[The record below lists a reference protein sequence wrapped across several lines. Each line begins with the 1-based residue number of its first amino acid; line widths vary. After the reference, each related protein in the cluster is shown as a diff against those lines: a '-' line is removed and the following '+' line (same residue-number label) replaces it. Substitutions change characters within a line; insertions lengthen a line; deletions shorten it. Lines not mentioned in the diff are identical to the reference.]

1 MQIMK
6 KTAAII
12 IVFMFVLVAC
22 QKESLPYKFVSDTK
36 PAGARTGQVAKTTD
50 AVKPVAQN
58 APVSWDCKDS
68 DYGDNTEA
76 KGIVTGRN
84 ADGTTFSYEDEC
96 FGGILLENNCIDGKP
111 ESNKVRCE
119 RGCQNGFC
127 I

>member
-1 MQIMK
+1 MRL
-6 KTAAII
+6 I
-12 IVFMFVLVAC
+12 IVMLVLVAVVAAC

-36 PAGARTGQVAKTTD
+36 PAGVRTAAQIKTTD
-50 AVKPVAQN
+50 AVNKVNAQVTP
-58 APVSWDCKDS
+58 AAISWDCKDS

-76 KGIVTGRN
+76 RGIVTGRN
-84 ADGTTFSYEDEC
+84 PDGTTFSYEDEC